1 MTDSKFPLLVGLTG
15 SIGMGKTETAKMF
28 TRLGIPV
35 YDADAAV
42 HQLYEPGG
50 AAVAEIAKEFP
61 DSIIDGRVDRGVLTE
76 YIAEDKSVLK
86 RIEQIVH
93 PLVGREQRNFLE
105 KASANGAKIVVLD
118 IPLLFEGG
126 GHERV
131 DAIVVVS
138 APTHIQRERVLA
150 RPGMT
155 EDKLDHILSRQ
166 TPDSEKRA
174 KAHFV
179 VETDKGLEHAFEQVK
194 SIVAELEKRAR
205 EKHGLKEKHGHS

>member
-1 MTDSKFPLLVGLTG
+1 MTEGKLPLLVGLTG

-28 TRLGIPV
+28 ARLGIPV

-42 HQLYEPGG
+42 HRLYEPGG

-61 DSIIDGRVDRGVLTE
+61 ESIKDGRVDRAELTLR
-76 YIAEDKSVLK
+76 IAADKSALK

-93 PLVGREQRNFLE
+93 PLVGREQRAFLE
-105 KASANGAKIVVLD
+105 DARAKGAKIVVLD

-138 APTHIQRERVLA
+138 APSHVQRERVLA

-166 TPDSEKRA
+166 TPDAEKRA

-194 SIVAELEKRAR
+194 FIVAELEKRDR
-205 EKHGLKEKHGHS
+205 KEKHGNA